1 MNKPFKALIADL
13 MHPTLP
19 TMLAQ
24 IGVETDYQPQISR
37 ADILAQIGAYEAI
50 VIRSKTAL
58 DAAFFDKAT
67 SLKLIARAGSGLD
80 LIDVE
85 AARQRNITIL
95 TAPEGNRDA
104 VAEHAVGM
112 LLMLLN
118 HLKQADAQVRQGI
131 WDREGNRGNEI
142 KGKTVGI
149 IGYGNVGREMA
160 RRLSG
165 FDCQVLCYD
174 HKPSP
179 YADAYATEATMAEI
193 YEQTDILTL
202 HIPLTS
208 ETWQMVDAAFL
219 KRFRKPI
226 YLINTARGEI
236 VVLRDLLTLLQEA
249 KVLGACLDV
258 LQNEKLHKLTA
269 DEQAIH
275 QALAALP
282 QVLFSPHVAGWT
294 HESYLRINQVLCQK
308 IQQWLTNQTT

>member
-1 MNKPFKALIADL
+1 MNKPFKVLIADL
-13 MHPTLP
+13 MHPSLP
-19 TMLAQ
+19 SMLAQ
-24 IGVETDYQPQISR
+24 VGVEADYQPQISR
-37 ADILAQIGAYEAI
+37 ADILAHIGAYQGI
-50 VIRSKTAL
+50 VIRSKTEL
-58 DAAFFDKAT
+58 DVAFFDKAT
-67 SLKLIARAGSGLD
+67 SLQLIARAGSGLD

-95 TAPEGNRDA
+95 TAAEGNRDA

-118 HLKQADAQVRQGI
+118 HLKQADSQVRQGV
-131 WDREGNRGNEI
+131 WDREGNRGYEI

-179 YADAYATEATMAEI
+179 YADVYATEATMAEI
-193 YEQTDILTL
+193 FEETDILTL
-202 HIPLTS
+202 HLPLTT
-208 ETWQMVDAAFL
+208 ETWQKVDATFL
-219 KRFRKPI
+219 RRFRKPI

-236 VVLRDLLTLLQEA
+236 VVLRDLLALLQEG

-258 LQNEKLHKLTA
+258 LKNEKLNKLTA

-308 IQQWLTNQTT
+308 IQQWLTTQTT